1 MWQCGHCEGQD
12 RRYMWQL
19 DKAPCPPP
27 GVYADVLDEIAQNNS
42 LPQNVTEQIRRRCN
56 VSDAPTTTTTT
67 TTTSTKQT
75 TTTDNATVTQ
85 HPFPNTTGVT
95 TTTKRH
101 TTSFADSHE
110 KTTANANV
118 GLIVGIVLGVA
129 AVLVLVA
136 VAVYLYKR

>member
-1 MWQCGHCEGQD
+1 MWQCGNCEGQD

-27 GVYADVLDEIAQNNS
+27 GVYADVLYETAQNNGLS
-42 LPQNVTEQIRRRCN
+42 QNVTEQIRRRCN

-67 TTTSTKQT
+67 TTTTSTKQT

-85 HPFPNTTGVT
+85 HPSQNTTGVT
-95 TTTKRH
+95 TTTKRD

-110 KTTANANV
+110 KTTANV